1 MFDAAKDQIINVRV
15 PFEWKD
21 FTDVWELAIDTEY
34 RGQED
39 GADDR
44 RYRTRVFEG
53 HRGTDR
59 RPKILQYFIYAE
71 LCTYL
76 KTMFLVRRS

>member
-1 MFDAAKDQIINVRV
+1 M
-15 PFEWKD
+15 
-21 FTDVWELAIDTEY
+21 L
-34 RGQED
+34 
-39 GADDR
+39 R
-44 RYRTRVFEG
+44 RHPAVVVSPQYPRVFEG